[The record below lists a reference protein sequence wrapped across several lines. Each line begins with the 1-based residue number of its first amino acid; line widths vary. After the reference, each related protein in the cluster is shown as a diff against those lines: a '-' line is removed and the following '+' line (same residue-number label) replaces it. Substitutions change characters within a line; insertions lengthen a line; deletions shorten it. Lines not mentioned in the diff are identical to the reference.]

1 MLCWLGALIKCDPA
15 VWLKRVLGPPFLTQN
30 SLVLAQLAMREE
42 LYEIRDTHPPPSPG
56 KEPET
61 SPRRAREECLANWE
75 QTTQAIE
82 REMGEGKGERE
93 ASTEIQGLLT

>member
-1 MLCWLGALIKCDPA
+1 MILLC
-15 VWLKRVLGPPFLTQN
+15 WLKRVLGPPFLTHN

-42 LYEIRDTHPPPSPG
+42 LYEIRDTHPPPSPE

-75 QTTQAIE
+75 QTAQAIE
-82 REMGEGKGERE
+82 REMGEGKRGEGGQHRN
-93 ASTEIQGLLT
+93 TGPPHLMGLSRKFPK